1 MQTLKDI
8 HKPSLPHRPAN
19 RIYVR
24 GLVIQKAEI
33 LTEWAKLSD
42 HLAIYA
48 ELGH

>member
-1 MQTLKDI
+1 
-8 HKPSLPHRPAN
+8 
-19 RIYVR
+19 
-24 GLVIQKAEI
+24 VIQKAEI